1 MIRIDASAATILL
14 TEAPTPKVRDRQ
26 TGEIA
31 KDAVSGEALMTVG
44 VVYIDEGES
53 SLIQVTV
60 PESGVTD
67 GLTVEPPRWR
77 ALAVKAATRR
87 EVRPVPPR
95 RSTIRPTS
103 TGLRLRLRLA
113 PGQEPADVAASAER
127 LRHAWGV
134 HAVYVRDV
142 KPGVVELRLV
152 GFDVLRKVRMPR
164 RADVGPLRVPVALR
178 EDATAFVRDYRAVPR
193 ELVLGVT
200 LSGKSMFL
208 RNLLAGLAAQPVVLV
223 GIDCKRGV
231 ELAPFAPRLSA
242 LATDPE
248 QAAELLPVLV
258 KEMEDRYDLIKAR
271 QGIAPG
277 TPDELIT
284 SDVWGLPE
292 DERPAPI
299 VLFVDEMA
307 ELFLVA
313 TRKEEERR
321 DEMVT
326 QLIRLA
332 QLDRAAGIYLE
343 VCGQRFGAELG
354 KGATMLRAQL
364 TGRVCHRVND
374 EASAKMAL
382 GDIAPEAVLAACAIA
397 AELPGLA
404 VVGDTSGGW
413 SRIRTPH
420 LSLAD
425 AAATCRETAHL
436 APDVPALAPFRP
448 HVPPVPVKESGP
460 LATPRPIT
468 E

>member
-1 MIRIDASAATILL
+1 MSDWTTLLEVGGPLAALGGGAAYTR
-14 TEAPTPKVRDRQ
+14 TRHP
-26 TGEIA
+26 GGYW
-31 KDAVSGEALMTVG
+31 STVG
-44 VVYIDEGES
+44 LPLSTARLLGSYGSVMEAC
-53 SLIQVTV
+53 
-60 PESGVTD
+60 
-67 GLTVEPPRWR
+67 GLTVQPSRLR
-77 ALAVKAATRR
+77 ALAAKATTRR

-95 RSTIRPTS
+95 RGIIRPTS

-134 HAVYVRDV
+134 HAVYVRDI

-164 RADVGPLRVPVALR
+164 RSGGGFLRVPVALR
-178 EDATAFVRDYRAVPR
+178 EDATAFVRDYRAIPHQ
-193 ELVLGVT
+193 LTLGAT
-200 LSGKSMFL
+200 LSGKSMYL
-208 RNLLAGLAAQPVVLV
+208 RHLVAGLAPQPVALV

-231 ELAPFAPRLSA
+231 ELAPFAARLSA

-258 KEMEDRYDLIKAR
+258 KEMEDRYDLVKAR
-271 QGIAPG
+271 QGIAPN
-277 TPDELIT
+277 TPDEEIT
-284 SDVWGLPE
+284 SDIWGLP
-292 DERPAPI
+292 DSERPVPI
-299 VLFVDEMA
+299 VLFVDEVA

-313 TRKEEERR
+313 TKKDEERR

-326 QLIRLA
+326 HLIRLA
-332 QLDRAAGIYLE
+332 QLGRAAGIYLE

-382 GDIAPEAVLAACAIA
+382 GDIAPEAVMAACSIA
-397 AELPGLA
+397 PERPGLA
-404 VVGDTSGGW
+404 VAGDTSGGW
-413 SRIRTPH
+413 SRIRTPY

-425 AAATCRETAHL
+425 AAQVCRASAHL
-436 APDVPALAPFRP
+436 VPAMPVLSRFRP
-448 HVPPVPVKESGP
+448 YAPVQQVGTASPVV
-460 LATPRPIT
+460 RPHPVT
-468 E
+468 D

>member
-1 MIRIDASAATILL
+1 
-14 TEAPTPKVRDRQ
+14 
-26 TGEIA
+26 
-31 KDAVSGEALMTVG
+31 
-44 VVYIDEGES
+44 
-53 SLIQVTV
+53 
-60 PESGVTD
+60 
-67 GLTVEPPRWR
+67 
-77 ALAVKAATRR
+77 
-87 EVRPVPPR
+87 
-95 RSTIRPTS
+95 
-103 TGLRLRLRLA
+103 RLRLA

-134 HAVYVRDV
+134 HAVYVTTI

-152 GFDVLRKVRMPR
+152 GFDVLRQVRMPR
-164 RADVGPLRVPVALR
+164 KLRPDLLRVPVALR
-178 EDATAFVRDYRAVPR
+178 EDATPFIRDYRTVPHQ
-193 ELVLGVT
+193 LTLGAT
-200 LSGKSMFL
+200 LSGKSMYL
-208 RNLLAGLAAQPVVLV
+208 RHLVAGLARQPVALV

-277 TPDELIT
+277 TPEELIT

-299 VLFVDEMA
+299 VLFIDEVA

-326 QLIRLA
+326 QHIRLA
-332 QLDRAAGIYLE
+332 QLGRAAGIYLE

-382 GDIAPEAVLAACAIA
+382 GDIAPEAVYAACAIA
-397 AELPGLA
+397 TELPGLA

-420 LSLAD
+420 LPLD
-425 AAATCRETAHL
+425 EAAAICRETAHL

-448 HVPPVPVKESGP
+448 YVPSAPVEASGTVV
-460 LATPRPIT
+460 TPRPVA

>member
-1 MIRIDASAATILL
+1 MSDWLTLLEVGGPLAGLGGGAAYTR
-14 TEAPTPKVRDRQ
+14 ARHPGVYW
-26 TGEIA
+26 
-31 KDAVSGEALMTVG
+31 STVG
-44 VVYIDEGES
+44 LPISTARLLGSYGSVMEAC
-53 SLIQVTV
+53 
-60 PESGVTD
+60 
-67 GLTVEPPRWR
+67 GLTVQPSRLR
-77 ALAVKAATRR
+77 ALAVKATTRR
-87 EVRPVPPR
+87 EIRPAPPR
-95 RSTIRPTS
+95 RGFIRPIS

-134 HAVYVRDV
+134 HAVYVKDV

-152 GFDVLRKVRMPR
+152 GFDVLRNVRMPR
-164 RADVGPLRVPVALR
+164 KTGGGFLKVPVALR
-178 EDATAFVRDYRAVPR
+178 EDATAFVRDYRTIPHQ
-193 ELVLGVT
+193 LTLGAT
-200 LSGKSMFL
+200 LSGKSMYL
-208 RNLLAGLAAQPVVLV
+208 RHLVTGLAQQQVALV

-242 LATDPE
+242 LATDP
-248 QAAELLPVLV
+248 QQSAELLPALV
-258 KEMEDRYDLIKAR
+258 REMEDRYDLIKAR

-277 TPDELIT
+277 TRDEEIT
-284 SDVWGLPE
+284 SDIWGLPE
-292 DERPAPI
+292 NERPVPV
-299 VLFVDEMA
+299 VLFVDEVA

-313 TRKEEERR
+313 TRKDEERR

-332 QLDRAAGIYLE
+332 QLGRAAGIYLE

-382 GDIAPEAVLAACAIA
+382 GDIAPEAVYAACAIA
-397 AELPGLA
+397 PERPGLA
-404 VVGDTSGGW
+404 VAGDTSGGW
-413 SRIRTPH
+413 SRIRTPF

-425 AAATCRETAHL
+425 AAEVCRESAHL
-436 APDVPALAPFRP
+436 VPDLPALEPFRP
-448 HVPPVPVKESGP
+448 AVPLGPTDVPVPLLKPVP
-460 LATPRPIT
+460 LA

>member
-1 MIRIDASAATILL
+1 MTDLTTLLEVGGPVAALGGG
-14 TEAPTPKVRDRQ
+14 AAYARANHPGVYW
-26 TGEIA
+26 
-31 KDAVSGEALMTVG
+31 STVG
-44 VVYIDEGES
+44 LPISTSRLLS
-53 SLIQVTV
+53 SYGSVM
-60 PESGVTD
+60 EAC
-67 GLTVEPPRWR
+67 GLTVAPSRLR
-77 ALAVKAATRR
+77 MLAVKATTRR

-95 RSTIRPTS
+95 RGIIRPTS

-134 HAVYVRDV
+134 HAVYVTTV

-152 GFDVLRKVRMPR
+152 GFDVLRRVRMPR
-164 RADVGPLRVPVALR
+164 KVDAGFLQVPVALR
-178 EDATAFVRDYRAVPR
+178 EDAMPFIRDYRTVPHQ
-193 ELVLGVT
+193 LTLGAT
-200 LSGKSMFL
+200 LSGKSMYL
-208 RNLLAGLAAQPVVLV
+208 RHLIAGLAPQPVALV

-231 ELAPFAPRLSA
+231 ELAPFASRLSA

-271 QGIAPG
+271 QGIAPN
-277 TPDELIT
+277 TPAEEIT

-292 DERPAPI
+292 SERPVPM
-299 VLFVDEMA
+299 VLFVDEVA

-313 TRKEEERR
+313 TRKDEERR
-321 DEMVT
+321 DEMV

-332 QLDRAAGIYLE
+332 QLGRAAGIYLE

-382 GDIAPEAVLAACAIA
+382 GDIAPEAVTAACAIA
-397 AELPGLA
+397 PERPGLA
-404 VVGDTSGGW
+404 VAGDTSGGW
-413 SRIRTPH
+413 SRIRTPY
-420 LSLAD
+420 LSLGD
-425 AAATCRETAHL
+425 AAETCREYAHQV
-436 APDVPALAPFRP
+436 PDLSVLKPFQP
-448 HVPPVPVKESGP
+448 EVTVPPVESP
-460 LATPRPIT
+460 ASVIEPRPAT
-468 E
+468 G

>member
-1 MIRIDASAATILL
+1 MSDWTTLLEVVGPLAALGGGAAYTR
-14 TEAPTPKVRDRQ
+14 ARHPGVYW
-26 TGEIA
+26 
-31 KDAVSGEALMTVG
+31 STVG
-44 VVYIDEGES
+44 LPIS
-53 SLIQVTV
+53 TV
-60 PESGVTD
+60 RLLGSYGSVMEAC
-67 GLTVEPPRWR
+67 GLTVQPSRLR
-77 ALAVKAATRR
+77 VLAVRATTRR
-87 EVRPVPPR
+87 EIRPVPPR
-95 RSTIRPTS
+95 RGIIRPTA

-134 HAVYVRDV
+134 HAVYVKDV

-152 GFDVLRKVRMPR
+152 GFDVLRDVRMPR
-164 RADVGPLRVPVALR
+164 KAGGGLLKVPVALR
-178 EDATAFVRDYRAVPR
+178 EDATAFVRDYRSVPHQ
-193 ELVLGVT
+193 LTLGAT
-200 LSGKSMFL
+200 LSGKSMYL
-208 RNLLAGLAAQPVVLV
+208 RHLVTGLARQPVALV

-242 LATDPE
+242 LATDPQ

-258 KEMEDRYDLIKAR
+258 REMEDRYDLIKAR

-277 TPDELIT
+277 TPNEEIT

-292 DERPAPI
+292 HQRPFPV
-299 VLFVDEMA
+299 VLFVDEVA
-307 ELFLVA
+307 ELFLIA
-313 TRKEEERR
+313 TKKDEERR

-332 QLDRAAGIYLE
+332 QLGRAAGIYLE

-382 GDIAPEAVLAACAIA
+382 GDIAPEAVHAACAIA
-397 AELPGLA
+397 PEMPGLA
-404 VVGDTSGGW
+404 VAGDTSGGW
-413 SRIRTPH
+413 SRIRTPF

-425 AAATCRETAHL
+425 AAGVCRESAHL
-436 APDVPALAPFRP
+436 VPDLPELDPFRP
-448 HVPPVPVKESGP
+448 AVPVRPIEAPAPPLTPVPV
-460 LATPRPIT
+460 T

>member
-1 MIRIDASAATILL
+1 MSDWTTLLEVGGPLAALGGGAAYTR
-14 TEAPTPKVRDRQ
+14 ARHPGVYW
-26 TGEIA
+26 
-31 KDAVSGEALMTVG
+31 STVG
-44 VVYIDEGES
+44 LPLSTARLLGSYGSVMEAC
-53 SLIQVTV
+53 
-60 PESGVTD
+60 
-67 GLTVEPPRWR
+67 GLTVQPSRLR
-77 ALAVKAATRR
+77 ALAVRATTRR
-87 EVRPVPPR
+87 EVRPVAPR
-95 RSTIRPTS
+95 RGIIRPTS

-134 HAVYVRDV
+134 HAVYVKDV

-152 GFDVLRKVRMPR
+152 GFDVLRDVRMPR
-164 RADVGPLRVPVALR
+164 KAGGGLLKVPVALR
-178 EDATAFVRDYRAVPR
+178 EDATAFVRDYRAVPHQ
-193 ELVLGVT
+193 LTLGAT
-200 LSGKSMFL
+200 LSGKSMYL
-208 RNLLAGLAAQPVVLV
+208 RHLVTGLARQPVALV

-242 LATDPE
+242 LATDPR

-258 KEMEDRYDLIKAR
+258 SEMEDRYDLIKAR
-271 QGIAPG
+271 QGVAPG
-277 TPDELIT
+277 TPDEEIT
-284 SDVWGLPE
+284 SDIWGLPE
-292 DERPAPI
+292 HQRPVPL
-299 VLFVDEMA
+299 VLFVDEVA

-313 TRKEEERR
+313 TKKDEERR

-332 QLDRAAGIYLE
+332 QLGRAAGIYVE

-382 GDIAPEAVLAACAIA
+382 GDIAPEAVYAACSIA
-397 AELPGLA
+397 PELPGLA
-404 VVGDTSGGW
+404 VAGDTSGGW
-413 SRIRTPH
+413 SRIRTPF

-425 AAATCRETAHL
+425 AAEVCRESAHL
-436 APDVPALAPFRP
+436 VPDLPALDPFRP
-448 HVPPVPVKESGP
+448 AVPVRPVDAPVSQLKPVPV
-460 LATPRPIT
+460 T